1 MKNVITKFCPYK
13 NIGLFNYIYIL
24 DVNYNFNEK
33 SIEEIINWVKDE
45 PFFDVLIYTN
55 HITTDITIL
64 LEKLSE
70 FKKIWLQSDE
80 ILFEDIGVLS
90 NEDIMRSG
98 IDKIE
103 VMIDGLGDMIDV
115 KKSLNEKSFVKYNDI
130 ELPF

>member
-55 HITTDITIL
+55 HITADITIL

-70 FKKIWLQSDE
+70 FKKIFISSSV
-80 ILFEDIGVLS
+80 ILLS
-90 NEDIMRSG
+90 VINEHFTSYF
-98 IDKIE
+98 
-103 VMIDGLGDMIDV
+103 
-115 KKSLNEKSFVKYNDI
+115 SLTLFFFI
-130 ELPF
+130 R